1 MRRKRFLKGSVR
13 PRQHGRR
20 KVWVAQWW
28 EDGCRRSKVLGKCS
42 EISKSQADAMMASIL
57 QPLNQD
63 SGQLTPPR
71 YAFSEYVE
79 DVFLPVHR
87 RKWKESTRAT
97 SEHTIR
103 RHLLPTLGDRRLSE
117 IGREELQ
124 LLLDSKART
133 HSASV
138 VAHPRWHLSAIF
150 RMALS
155 DGAISVNPSPGLFT
169 PACQP
174 EKPRL
179 VMSVSEIQR
188 ALDVLPLRERL
199 MFRMAVFAGMRP
211 GEILAL
217 RVGNVEDS
225 VVHIEQRVYQGKLDS
240 PKGRK
245 GKRTAR
251 TIALPP
257 GTAVDLLSWR
267 EQFAELAPEA
277 FLFPSERGTP
287 LTRENVWRRNMLP
300 HLQPVGLEWASFQVM
315 RRTNASLSRKANI
328 DDKVAADQRGHG
340 LGVSLEVYSVSDLQQ
355 KIEAVTRLESTVLDA
370 PQSTA
375 NSEPPQKTE

>member
-13 PRQHGRR
+13 PRQHGHR

-28 EDGCRRSKVLGKCS
+28 EDGRRRSKVLGKCS

-57 QPLNQD
+57 QPLNQS
-63 SGQLTPPR
+63 SGQAVPPR
-71 YAFSEYVE
+71 YSFNEYVE

-87 RKWKESTRAT
+87 RKWKESTRTT

-103 RHLLPTLGDRRLSE
+103 RHLLPPLGDRRLSE
-117 IGREELQ
+117 IGREDLQ
-124 LLLDSKART
+124 LLLDDKART

-138 VAHPRWHLSAIF
+138 VAHLRWYLSAIF

-155 DGAISVNPSPGLFT
+155 DGAVTVNPSPGLFT
-169 PACQP
+169 PACRP

-179 VMSVSEIQR
+179 VLSEPEIQL
-188 ALDVLPLRERL
+188 ALGVLPLRERL

-211 GEILAL
+211 GEILAV
-217 RVGNVEDS
+217 RVGNVQES
-225 VVHIEQRVYQGKLDS
+225 IVRIEQRVYRGKLDS

-245 GKRTAR
+245 GKRTSR

-257 GTAVDLLSWR
+257 GTAVDLRLWA
-267 EQFAELAPEA
+267 EQFIGSEPEA

-300 HLQPVGLEWASFQVM
+300 RLEKVGLAWAGFQVM

-355 KIEAVTRLESTVLDA
+355 KIEAVTRLESVVLNA

>member
-1 MRRKRFLKGSVR
+1 
-13 PRQHGRR
+13 
-20 KVWVAQWW
+20 
-28 EDGCRRSKVLGKCS
+28 
-42 EISKSQADAMMASIL
+42 MMASIL
-57 QPLNQD
+57 QPLNQE

-71 YAFSEYVE
+71 YSFREYVE

-97 SEHTIR
+97 SEHTIG

-117 IGREELQ
+117 IGREDLQ
-124 LLLDSKART
+124 LLLDSKACT

-138 VAHPRWHLSAIF
+138 VAHLRWHLSAIF

-169 PACQP
+169 PACRP

-217 RVGNVEDS
+217 RVGNVEDG

-257 GTAVDLLSWR
+257 GTAAELRSWR
-267 EQFAELAPEA
+267 EKFAEPAPEA

-300 HLQPVGLEWASFQVM
+300 RQLETIGLEWAGFQVM
-315 RRTNASLSRKANI
+315 RRTNASL
-328 DDKVAADQRGHG
+328 RGRPT
-340 LGVSLEVYSVSDLQQ
+340 ST
-355 KIEAVTRLESTVLDA
+355 TRSPQTSAGTVWG
-370 PQSTA
+370 
-375 NSEPPQKTE
+375 

>member
-13 PRQHGRR
+13 PRQHGHRR
-20 KVWVAQWW
+20 VWVAQWW
-28 EDGCRRSKVLGKCS
+28 EDGRRRSKVLGKCS

-57 QPLNQD
+57 QPLNQS
-63 SGQLTPPR
+63 SGQAAPPR
-71 YAFSEYVE
+71 HSFSEYVE

-87 RKWKESTRAT
+87 RKWKESTRTT

-103 RHLLPTLGDRRLSE
+103 RHLLPSLGGRRLSE
-117 IGREELQ
+117 IGREDLQ
-124 LLLDSKART
+124 LLLDDKAKT
-133 HSASV
+133 HSSSV
-138 VAHPRWHLSAIF
+138 VAHLRWYLSAIF

-155 DGAISVNPSPGLFT
+155 DGAVMVNPSPGLFT
-169 PACQP
+169 PACRP

-179 VMSVSEIQR
+179 VMSGPEIQL
-188 ALDVLPLRERL
+188 ALNVLPLRERL

-211 GEILAL
+211 GEILAV
-217 RVGNVEDS
+217 RVGAVQES
-225 VVHIEQRVYQGKLDS
+225 IVHVEQRVYRGKLDS

-245 GKRTAR
+245 GRRTSR

-257 GTAVDLLSWR
+257 GTAADLRAWR
-267 EQFAELAPEA
+267 ERVAEPDPEA

-300 HLQPVGLEWASFQVM
+300 RLNAVGLDWASFQVM

-355 KIEAVTRLESTVLDA
+355 KIEAVTRLESAVLDA

>member
-1 MRRKRFLKGSVR
+1 
-13 PRQHGRR
+13 
-20 KVWVAQWW
+20 
-28 EDGCRRSKVLGKCS
+28 
-42 EISKSQADAMMASIL
+42 MMASIL
-57 QPLNQD
+57 QPLNET

-71 YAFSEYVE
+71 YTFSEYVD

-103 RHLLPTLGDRRLSE
+103 RHLLAPLGDRLLSE
-117 IGREELQ
+117 IKREDLQ
-124 LLLDSKART
+124 VLLDRKART

-138 VAHPRWHLSAIF
+138 VAHLRWHLSAIF

-155 DGAISVNPSPGLFT
+155 DGAAGVNPSPGLFT

-174 EKPRL
+174 EKPRR
-179 VMSVSEIQR
+179 VMSGAQIQL
-188 ALDVLPLRERL
+188 ALSVLPLRERL

-217 RVGNVEDS
+217 RVGNVQEN
-225 VVHIEQRVYQGKLDS
+225 VVQVEQRVYRGKLDS

-257 GTAVDLLSWR
+257 GTAADLGLWT
-267 EQFAELAPEA
+267 EQFTEPEPDA

-300 HLQPVGLEWASFQVM
+300 RLETVGLEWAGFQVM

-355 KIEAVTRLESTVLDA
+355 KIEAVTRLESAVLDA
-370 PQSTA
+370 PQPSA